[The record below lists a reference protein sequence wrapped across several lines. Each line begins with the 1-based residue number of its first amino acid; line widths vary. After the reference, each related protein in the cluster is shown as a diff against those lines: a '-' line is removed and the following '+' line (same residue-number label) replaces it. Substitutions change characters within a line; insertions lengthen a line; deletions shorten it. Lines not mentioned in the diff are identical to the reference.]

1 MCVPLA
7 KDFRGKD
14 SKQYQLNVVEFHQGK
29 NLCYKFLHNY
39 NGKKEFHI
47 SMLVLNISILS
58 IADGRSH
65 RLQCHIFG
73 MHCSTDFRIISGRNL
88 NFIKTLI

>member
-7 KDFRGKD
+7 KDFRGKK

-39 NGKKEFHI
+39 NGI
-47 SMLVLNISILS
+47 N
-58 IADGRSH
+58 
-65 RLQCHIFG
+65 
-73 MHCSTDFRIISGRNL
+73 
-88 NFIKTLI
+88 NFIFQCKFQTF